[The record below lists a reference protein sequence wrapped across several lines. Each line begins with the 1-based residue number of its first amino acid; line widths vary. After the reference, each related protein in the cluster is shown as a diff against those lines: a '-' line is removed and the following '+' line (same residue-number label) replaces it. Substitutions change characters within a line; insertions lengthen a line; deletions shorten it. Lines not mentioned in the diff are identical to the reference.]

1 MNRIF
6 PPIAAALALT
16 LTAAFA
22 APRDGAVAAMLA
34 LPPKY
39 SNGILKVYGNGGN
52 PQPAVWNIIA
62 RDKDNLGSIRR
73 ITVSGGQLIKD
84 TASFNMGQMFRNDE
98 YFYPQSIAVDSA
110 QAFAIAS
117 KYAAANNT
125 RLGSV
130 NYSLVDQGPDVDPM
144 WFLDCRNPAGKRIG
158 KLSIIATNGRVVSA
172 NGFARSP

>member
-34 LPPKY
+34 LPAKY
-39 SNGILKVYGNGGN
+39 SNGILKVYGDGGN
-52 PQPAVWNIIA
+52 PQPALWNIIA
-62 RDKDNLGSIRR
+62 RDKDNLGTIRR
-73 ITVSGGQLIKD
+73 LTVSGGQLIKD

-98 YFYPQSIAVDSA
+98 YFYPQSIIVDSDKA
-110 QAFAIAS
+110 YSIAAS
-117 KYAAANNT
+117 YAAANNT

-144 WFLDCRNPAGKRIG
+144 WFLDCRDASGKRIG

-172 NGFARSP
+172 SGFARSP